1 MNIDQFW
8 NIVDRVHADSA
19 GDMDLK
25 CRLLTKELQ
34 QLACS
39 EVKSFDEHFSDCL
52 YRAYVWDLWGA
63 ACLIE
68 GGCSDD
74 SFMDFRSTLIS
85 LGRPVFES
93 AVVNA
98 DSLADFNIAP
108 ERATYEGYQYVA
120 PTVYQE
126 ITGNH
131 IERDKMHPQEVGGAP
146 FKEWEMSQSYP
157 KLAAKYGH
165 DDADYLHLKERED
178 KELWDLKL
186 AEKLADLMLEAGIIS
201 SSGLIP
207 PYRMV
212 AQVLRLGRAP
222 ASTGRQLSWKPCDL
236 DEGIYWLAI
245 ARLENMQPEDIKSR
259 PDLAGGK
266 LKLDV
271 ASPEI
276 DDFEEWTAHVKERRL
291 SQC

>member
-34 QLACS
+34 QLAGS
-39 EVKSFDEHFSDCL
+39 EVKSFDEHFSNFL

-63 ACLIE
+63 AYLIE

-93 AVVNA
+93 AVVIA
-98 DSLADFNIAP
+98 DSLADINIAP
-108 ERATYEGYQYVA
+108 EWAIYEGYQYVA

-131 IERDKMHPQEVGGAP
+131 IERANMHPQEVGGVP
-146 FKEWEMSQSYP
+146 FKEWEMSQRYP

-165 DDADYLHLKERED
+165 NDADYLYLKERED
-178 KELWDLKL
+178 KELRDLKQ
-186 AEKLADLMLEAGIIS
+186 AEKLADLMLEAGIVS
-201 SSGLIP
+201 TSGLIP
-207 PYRMV
+207 PFRMV

-222 ASTGRQLSWKPCDL
+222 ATTGRQLSWEPFEL

-245 ARLENMQPEDIKSR
+245 SRLENLQPEILKSR
-259 PDLAGGK
+259 PDLAGTK

-271 ASPEI
+271 ASSGI
-276 DDFEEWTAHVKERRL
+276 DNFEEWTAHIKERRL
-291 SQC
+291 S